1 MGELKA
7 NLAVY
12 KEQMCMPAA
21 FCDSWE
27 EDSGHLNILMAILRA
42 WSLRQRMKWLTQVP
56 LSQSI
61 LHLRW
66 HESKL
71 WDSDLFKTARASHIQ
86 QFSLP
91 EASDSFPGHQRQ
103 LLVNQLQ
110 DFFLVL
116 SLPLLTRR
124 NIQRWAAHTAVCC
137 GPPNGIGRGYWC
149 LWGTQ
154 HEVPSMLLAYYWKYW
169 MIFVFRP
176 KDTCQQCILLGQGER
191 KLCVIPSY
199 HNTLLCFLVSDLLLT
214 LSQEQMESSYKDSKA
229 PFKTFSSFLIFFG
242 CIFLNRQCVILL
254 QYAYSGSKY
263 AFSKTPD
270 YLFIRN
276 IFFPKCLEHIKGHWS
291 TQECTEVFVRTM
303 RIFPDFYYFVL
314 IRTAIFLSYQTNRVR
329 HICFLSENMLL
340 CTESRY
346 NFLSCLHDE
355 TTQFLSSFSSD
366 FIGDSETSVLNIEGF
381 TATLSSFLWEY
392 SVTSIYI
399 GRIFSIS

>member
-1 MGELKA
+1 
-7 NLAVY
+7 
-12 KEQMCMPAA
+12 
-21 FCDSWE
+21 
-27 EDSGHLNILMAILRA
+27 
-42 WSLRQRMKWLTQVP
+42 
-56 LSQSI
+56 
-61 LHLRW
+61 
-66 HESKL
+66 
-71 WDSDLFKTARASHIQ
+71 
-86 QFSLP
+86 
-91 EASDSFPGHQRQ
+91 
-103 LLVNQLQ
+103 
-110 DFFLVL
+110 
-116 SLPLLTRR
+116 
-124 NIQRWAAHTAVCC
+124 
-137 GPPNGIGRGYWC
+137 
-149 LWGTQ
+149 
-154 HEVPSMLLAYYWKYW
+154 
-169 MIFVFRP
+169 
-176 KDTCQQCILLGQGER
+176 
-191 KLCVIPSY
+191 
-199 HNTLLCFLVSDLLLT
+199 
-214 LSQEQMESSYKDSKA
+214 MESSYKDSKA

-270 YLFIRN
+270 YLFICN

-314 IRTAIFLSYQTNRVR
+314 IRTASFLSYQTNRVR